1 MPKNI
6 NMTALHYTYI
16 PLYGFFYHMN
26 GVIDYQSR
34 IDYQNKKYQPT
45 KKEEPALPYADMHR
59 WVTRQANNHEGI
71 KDYLLLQTVA
81 DTTRAFRKVVQK
93 FTENYGDFFTDNI
106 YDKSYKEHRVLDWYE
121 EWKTIGEAVQ
131 KGEPDPKHLV
141 TTKYQTLNET
151 AIVIDN
157 WRSWCWL
164 LIARDTT
171 LKITYLPCQNHEQCG
186 HEVPSL
192 SLSGEKGESYC
203 SEECRNR

>member
-1 MPKNI
+1 MDQTLFSRVI
-6 NMTALHYTYI
+6 L
-16 PLYGFFYHMN
+16 FY
-26 GVIDYQSR
+26 
-34 IDYQNKKYQPT
+34 YQNKKYQLT

-59 WVTRQANNHEGI
+59 WVTQQANNHEGI

-81 DTTRAFRKVVQK
+81 DSTRAFRKVVQK

-121 EWKTIGEAVQ
+121 EWKTIGAAVQ
-131 KGEPDPKHLV
+131 KGEPDPKNLV
-141 TTKYQTLNET
+141 ITKYQTLNET

-171 LKITYLPCQNHEQCG
+171 LKITYMPCQNHEQCG